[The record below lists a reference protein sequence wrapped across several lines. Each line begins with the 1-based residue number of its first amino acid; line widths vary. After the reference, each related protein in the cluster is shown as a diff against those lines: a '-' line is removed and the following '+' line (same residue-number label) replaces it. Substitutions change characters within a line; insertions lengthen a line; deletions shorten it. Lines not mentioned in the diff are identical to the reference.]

1 MTAVLLVVACGADAT
16 DESVVRPFSEV
27 QASEFLFENDP
38 SFPGR
43 GIFRVTTTEPM
54 ICAIAW
60 GETEALGWFNNSLNM
75 AGTGIVE
82 HDVLLPGAKAGGT
95 YYFRVQGSTANGTL
109 YTTELMTFTLPD
121 RDDAVADTN
130 SFGENLAVGATVL
143 EASSEFGSSWLA
155 SNAIDADPLTEW
167 SSAGD
172 GDDAFLTLDLGQPRQ
187 VSGVAYLTRSMAD
200 GSATV
205 TSFSVVVDGVRY
217 GPFPAGNPADPSVT
231 DLAIT
236 GQVFRFE
243 VEE

>member
-1 MTAVLLVVACGADAT
+1 M
-16 DESVVRPFSEV
+16 
-27 QASEFLFENDP
+27 
-38 SFPGR
+38 
-43 GIFRVTTTEPM
+43 
-54 ICAIAW
+54 
-60 GETEALGWFNNSLNM
+60 
-75 AGTGIVE
+75 
-82 HDVLLPGAKAGGT
+82 
-95 YYFRVQGSTANGTL
+95 
-109 YTTELMTFTLPD
+109 TELMTFTLPD
-121 RDDAVADTN
+121 RDDAVADSN

-200 GSATV
+200 GTATV
-205 TSFSVVVDGVRY
+205 TLFAVVIDGVRY

-243 VEE
+243 VEESTGGNTGAVELAVYADDGAG